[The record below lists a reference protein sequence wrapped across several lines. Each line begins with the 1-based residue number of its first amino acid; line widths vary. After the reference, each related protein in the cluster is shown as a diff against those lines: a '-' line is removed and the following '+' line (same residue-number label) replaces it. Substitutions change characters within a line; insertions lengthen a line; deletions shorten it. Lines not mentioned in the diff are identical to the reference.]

1 MVTIEDMNR
10 KSQNIITILH
20 FIVWHC
26 KCLETFLYYHFY
38 LVLYFSTINIINKGQ
53 EHKEKCNIIL
63 IYPDIFVCAFMCATC
78 VYTFFSVAFPP
89 LKFVEIIKMA
99 ERVKQLEEE
108 KESVVRLVFLCTVVN
123 IVIRFMLRNFKTDR
137 YVNICLLSDLIA

>member
-1 MVTIEDMNR
+1 
-10 KSQNIITILH
+10 
-20 FIVWHC
+20 
-26 KCLETFLYYHFY
+26 
-38 LVLYFSTINIINKGQ
+38 
-53 EHKEKCNIIL
+53 
-63 IYPDIFVCAFMCATC
+63 